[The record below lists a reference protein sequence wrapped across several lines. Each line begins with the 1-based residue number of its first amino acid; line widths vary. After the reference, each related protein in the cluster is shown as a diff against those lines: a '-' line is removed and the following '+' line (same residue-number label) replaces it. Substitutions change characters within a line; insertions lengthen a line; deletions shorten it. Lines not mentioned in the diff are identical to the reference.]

1 MQFTYKDE
9 IVRGLGCKDNIFD
22 KGVKQVFSNIWVF
35 KDRYCTITHRPIEF
49 LILIFNNELTLR
61 PFGKSIYVLFFVHF
75 PLSGIIPNEIY
86 NHYKAMFPIYG
97 FRIELVLS
105 LCDHIP

>member
-1 MQFTYKDE
+1 
-9 IVRGLGCKDNIFD
+9 
-22 KGVKQVFSNIWVF
+22 
-35 KDRYCTITHRPIEF
+35 
-49 LILIFNNELTLR
+49 
-61 PFGKSIYVLFFVHF
+61 VHF